1 MARISE
7 HPILEFE
14 KGREVTFTFEGQK
27 LKGYEGETIA
37 AALHAAGIRSLHETE
52 KKHLHRGLFCAIGN
66 CSSCLMKVNGI
77 PNVRVCVEP
86 LREGITVERQIGNV
100 KPEVDVNI
108 EAKLSNERELITTE
122 LLIIGGGPAGMC
134 AAIEAAEAGVEV
146 ILLER
151 NSDLGGQLIKQ
162 THKFFGSEKQNA
174 GTRGVKISI
183 DLAAKIKS
191 MPKITLW
198 TDSIAAG
205 FYKNGV
211 VMVDKNGVVEG
222 IKAEKII
229 IATGA
234 FEKNLVFPNNDLP
247 GVYGAG
253 AVQTLMNMEGV
264 IPAKNVLMIGGGNI
278 GLIVSYQL
286 MQAGVN
292 VAAVIEAAP
301 HIGGYQV
308 HANKLRRAQVPVIT
322 RHTIKY
328 AYGKEKVEG
337 AVICELDDKFQPIP
351 GTEQDVKCDAICMA
365 VGLAP
370 LPELFFQAGCD
381 MKFIPELGGYVP
393 VIDDARHTSVH
404 NVYAA
409 GDAGGVEEASSAMLT
424 GKLAGLS
431 AAHDFGRVED
441 FETKFADYLEQ
452 LDSLRPVGGKIKNGI
467 EKTKEGSPV
476 KYEY

>member
-1 MARISE
+1 MARINE
-7 HPILEFE
+7 HPILDFK
-14 KGREVTFTFEGQK
+14 KGKGVTFYYEGQE
-27 LKGYEGETIA
+27 LKGCEGETIA
-37 AALHAAGIRSLHETE
+37 AALYAAGVRSLHETE
-52 KKHLHRGLFCAIGN
+52 KKHRHRGLFCAIGN

-86 LREGITVERQIGNV
+86 LREGITVERQVGNV
-100 KPEVDVNI
+100 KPEVDVHI
-108 EAKLSNERELITTE
+108 EAKLSKEKELVQTE
-122 LLIIGGGPAGMC
+122 LLIVGGGPAGMC
-134 AAIEAAEAGVEV
+134 AAVEAAEAGVKV
-146 ILLER
+146 LLLER
-151 NSDLGGQLIKQ
+151 NADLGGQLIKQ

-174 GTRGVKISI
+174 GTRGVQISI
-183 DLAAKIKS
+183 ELAEKIKS
-191 MPKITLW
+191 MPEITLW
-198 TDSIAAG
+198 TNAIAAG
-205 FYKNGV
+205 FYKNGI

-222 IKAEKII
+222 VKAEKII

-264 IPAKNVLMIGGGNI
+264 IPAENVLMVGGGNI

-301 HIGGYQV
+301 RIGGYEV
-308 HANKLRRAQVPVIT
+308 HANKLRRAQVPVMT
-322 RHTIKY
+322 RHTIKQ
-328 AYGKEKVEG
+328 AYGNGKVEG
-337 AVICELDDKFQPIP
+337 AVICEVDEQFQPIP

-370 LPELFFQAGCD
+370 LPELFFQAGCE
-381 MKFIPELGGYVP
+381 MKFVPELGGYVP
-393 VIDDARHTSVH
+393 VIDDARHTSVD

-441 FETKFADYLEQ
+441 FDAKFADYLDQ
-452 LDSLRPVGGKIKNGI
+452 LDSLRPLGGKIRNGI
-467 EKTKEGSPV
+467 VKTKEGSPV
-476 KYEY
+476 NYEH